1 MNQQQTQ
8 NLRGYNG
15 NLLLKKSNQQI
26 DWTPELVQEYVKCSN
41 DPVYFIET
49 YMKII
54 NVDKGLINF
63 KLSTLQTLAS
73 PPVTTT
79 E

>member
-8 NLRGYNG
+8 NLKGYNG

-49 YMKII
+49 YNHAYIFQ
-54 NVDKGLINF
+54 VFVLFLYSD
-63 KLSTLQTLAS
+63 
-73 PPVTTT
+73 
-79 E
+79 